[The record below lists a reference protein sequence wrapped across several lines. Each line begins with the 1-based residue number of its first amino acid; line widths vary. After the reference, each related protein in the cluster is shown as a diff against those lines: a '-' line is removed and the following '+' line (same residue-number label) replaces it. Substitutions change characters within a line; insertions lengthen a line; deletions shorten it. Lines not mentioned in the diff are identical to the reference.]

1 MPNSSVK
8 AKVEA
13 LIGEIGSNDTT
24 IVSEW
29 ASDTAREVINILPED
44 MLWSVSTELTDD
56 GTGTD
61 VSTSKFLY
69 AHKDGYEAI
78 EISPSMKGR
87 ASDVGSIYKAT
98 DTSSVYY
105 REGGSVTILP
115 TGGKIAVVSFPNI
128 LYDDSDV
135 TGVPDDV
142 KHLVIMGTAVKGRL
156 NQLND
161 LRVAIKDISN
171 PDYVIP
177 TMTFDASPNIAD
189 LVISANVP
197 SLTLSAAPSITPLS
211 IVASPPTAPASPVFT
226 YVDVNDSATI
236 AATTITEPSQSSS
249 YVSPTMTMES
259 APIISS
265 LSTTSV
271 RPTPPSLS
279 DNSVTF
285 NFSSPTYVK
294 PTFDTINFPTLN
306 WDNLSSPIEPSLAV
320 TSVGALGTNAP
331 SYSAPVIA
339 IGTFPSLNWDVG
351 ALPVCPYYNWD
362 TIDEVLSSMVIPSNI
377 VLPSLSIDVAPIL
390 TWDMPSLPITPTI
403 SEKVVADFS
412 ASYPNFLPP
421 VMDTP
426 NWSDTNTWISTEEDN
441 EMLAAR
447 VQEIQAK
454 IAEYSARLQESQG
467 AFNKDN
473 AIFQAIV
480 QEKIQ
485 EAQLADATVAKTIQL
500 YQNDISKYTAKVNAV
515 IQENQSQLQVWQ
527 IEWSTKLQKYQADLG
542 VVVSKYQAEIAG
554 ENQVSQSKIAVRANQ
569 LQEDSTKN
577 TMSIQTFQAKVALF
591 QADVA
596 SVTQVNQGRIAA
608 WQQETAFK
616 VQVYSSDIQNA
627 LNSFNKEKEEYQASL
642 QIAIQN
648 AQLESKGS
656 AEELQKHSIEVQKY
670 SAEVNSKTSLNQGEI
685 AAWQQES
692 SLGIQKYQANIQNEL
707 NKFNQENSAFQ
718 ADLQVS
724 IQNAQLSS
732 TDDSQA
738 IQKYSS
744 ELQAYQA
751 DMNTEIQEYTQNF
764 QKDFQLWQAERQTDL
779 QKYTTDI
786 QNSLNSF
793 NSSNVEFQ
801 ASVQYAMENA
811 RMKQERIVSELQ
823 GQQDAAKQNS
833 LQKLQREVQQY
844 TNDLGKYGSEVQDY
858 QARVSTEIQ
867 EWTTNN
873 LQHSLAK
880 WNTERSTEIQK
891 YSTDLEK
898 FKAESQNEQQ
908 VYAINEIQKE
918 IQLYS
923 SDQANKLGKFQSDIQ
938 NSTQR
943 FQSEFGVYTKKTDSE
958 FQKHQTMMQELQ
970 LLQQQY
976 QQGLQMFIQSYT
988 APKGVEENGK

>member
-1 MPNSSVK
+1 MADSSVK

-24 IVSEW
+24 VVSEW

-87 ASDVGSIYKAT
+87 ASDAGSIYKAT

-161 LRVAIKDISN
+161 LRVAIKDIAIT
-171 PDYVIP
+171 DYVIP
-177 TMTFDASPNIAD
+177 TMVFDATPDIAD
-189 LVISANVP
+189 LVISASVP
-197 SLTLSAAPSITPLS
+197 SLALPAAPTISPLD
-211 IVASPPTAPASPVFT
+211 IQAVAPSAPASPVFT
-226 YVDVNDSATI
+226 YVDVSDSLTI
-236 AATTITEPSQSSS
+236 GATTITEPSQL
-249 YVSPTMTMES
+249 SPYISPSMTMAS
-259 APIISS
+259 APIVLS
-265 LSTTSV
+265 LSTVSV
-271 RPTPPSLS
+271 RPSPPSLS
-279 DNSVTF
+279 DNSVSF
-285 NFSSPTYVK
+285 DSSPPTYSK
-294 PTFDTINFPTLN
+294 PIFNISNFPILDWNSLN
-306 WDNLSSPIEPSLAV
+306 APTSPSLSA
-320 TSVGALGTNAP
+320 SSIGTLSADAP
-331 SYSAPVIA
+331 SYSPPVVF
-339 IGTFPSLNWDVG
+339 IGEFPLLNWDVG
-351 ALPVCPYYNWD
+351 SLPICPYYNWD
-362 TIDEVLSSMVIPSNI
+362 TIDEALSSMTIPSDI
-377 VLPSLSIDVAPIL
+377 TLPVLSISVAPTL
-390 TWDMPSLPITPTI
+390 TWDIIDLPVTPTI

-412 ASYPNFLPP
+412 ASYPNFIPP
-421 VMDTP
+421 IMDTP
-426 NWSDTNTWISTEEDN
+426 NWTDTNTWIATEEDN

-454 IAEYSARLQESQG
+454 IAEYSARLQESQ
-467 AFNKDN
+467 AIFNKEN

-480 QEKIQ
+480 KEKSQ
-485 EAQLADATVAKTIQL
+485 EAELSDASVAKTIQI
-500 YQNDISKYTAKVNAV
+500 YQNDVQKYTAKVNAV
-515 IQENQSQLQVWQ
+515 VQSNQAKLQVWQ
-527 IEWSTKLQKYQADLG
+527 IEWSTKLQQYQADLTSII
-542 VVVSKYQAEIAG
+542 SKYQAELAA
-554 ENQVSQSKIAVRANQ
+554 ENQVSKSKIEIRANQ
-569 LQEDSTKN
+569 LQEDNAKN
-577 TMSIQTFQAKVALF
+577 AAAIQTFQAEVSLF

-596 SVTQVNQGRIAA
+596 SVSQVNQGRASA
-608 WQQETAFK
+608 WQQETTLK
-616 VQVYSSDIQNA
+616 VQTYSNDMQNA
-627 LNSFNKEKEEYQASL
+627 LNAFNEEKEVYQASL
-642 QIAIQN
+642 QIAIKN
-648 AQLESKGS
+648 ADLESKS
-656 AEELQKHSIEVQKY
+656 SSEELQKYSNEIQKY
-670 SAEVNSKTSLNQGEI
+670 SAEVGSKTSLNQGEI
-685 AAWQQES
+685 ASWQQES
-692 SLGIQKYQANIQNEL
+692 TSGLQKYQSDIQSEL
-707 NKFNQENSAFQ
+707 HKFNEENSEFQ

-751 DMNTEIQEYTQNF
+751 DVNKEVQEYTQNF

-779 QKYTTDI
+779 QKYTSDI
-786 QNSLNSF
+786 TNSLNNF
-793 NSSNVEFQ
+793 NSSNGEFQ
-801 ASVQYAMENA
+801 ASVQYAMANA
-811 RMKQERIVSELQ
+811 QMKQERIISELQ
-823 GQQDAAKQNS
+823 GQQDATKQNS
-833 LQKLQREVQQY
+833 LQKLQKEVQQY
-844 TNDLGKYGSEVQDY
+844 TNELGKYGSQVQDY

-873 LQHSLAK
+873 LQHSIAQ
-880 WNTERSTEIQK
+880 WTTERSTEIQK
-891 YSTDLEK
+891 YSADLQK
-898 FKAESQNEQQ
+898 FSAESQNEQQ
-908 VYAINEIQKE
+908 IYAINEIQKE

-923 SDQANKLGKFQSDIQ
+923 SNQANKLGKFQSDIQ
-938 NSTQR
+938 NSTQQ
-943 FQSEFGVYTKKTDSE
+943 FQSEFGIYTKKTDSE

>member
-1 MPNSSVK
+1 MADSSVK

-24 IVSEW
+24 VVSEW

-87 ASDVGSIYKAT
+87 ASDAGSIYKAT

-161 LRVAIKDISN
+161 LRVAIKDIAIT
-171 PDYVIP
+171 DYVIP
-177 TMTFDASPNIAD
+177 TMVFDATPDIAD
-189 LVISANVP
+189 LVISASVP
-197 SLTLSAAPSITPLS
+197 YLVLPVAPTISPLDIQAVAPS
-211 IVASPPTAPASPVFT
+211 APASPVFT
-226 YVDVNDSATI
+226 YVDVSDSLTI
-236 AATTITEPSQSSS
+236 GATTITEPSQL
-249 YVSPTMTMES
+249 SPYISPSMTMAS
-259 APIISS
+259 APIVLS
-265 LSTTSV
+265 LSTVSV
-271 RPTPPSLS
+271 RPSPPSLS
-279 DNSVTF
+279 DNSVSF
-285 NFSSPTYVK
+285 DSSPPTYSK
-294 PTFDTINFPTLN
+294 PIFNISNFPILDWNSLN
-306 WDNLSSPIEPSLAV
+306 APTSPSLSA
-320 TSVGALGTNAP
+320 SSIGTLSADAP
-331 SYSAPVIA
+331 SYSPPVVF
-339 IGTFPSLNWDVG
+339 IGEFPLLNWDVG
-351 ALPVCPYYNWD
+351 SLPICPYYNWD
-362 TIDEVLSSMVIPSNI
+362 TIDEVLSSMTIPSDI
-377 VLPSLSIDVAPIL
+377 TLPVLSISVAPIL
-390 TWDMPSLPITPTI
+390 TWDIIDLPVTPTI

-412 ASYPNFLPP
+412 ASYPNFIPP
-421 VMDTP
+421 IMDTP
-426 NWSDTNTWISTEEDN
+426 NWTDTNTWIATEEDN

-454 IAEYSARLQESQG
+454 IAEYSARLQESQ
-467 AFNKDN
+467 AIFNKEN

-480 QEKIQ
+480 KEKSQ
-485 EAQLADATVAKTIQL
+485 EAELSDASVAKTIQI
-500 YQNDISKYTAKVNAV
+500 YQNDVQKYTAKVNAV
-515 IQENQSQLQVWQ
+515 VQSNQAKLQAWQ
-527 IEWSTKLQKYQADLG
+527 IEWSTKLQQYQADLTSII
-542 VVVSKYQAEIAG
+542 SKYQAELAA
-554 ENQVSQSKIAVRANQ
+554 ENQVSKSKIEIRANQ
-569 LQEDSTKN
+569 LQEDNAKN
-577 TMSIQTFQAKVALF
+577 AAAIQTFQAEVSLF

-596 SVTQVNQGRIAA
+596 SVSQVNQGRASA
-608 WQQETAFK
+608 WQQETTLK
-616 VQVYSSDIQNA
+616 VQTYSNDMQNA
-627 LNSFNKEKEEYQASL
+627 LNAFNEEKEVYQASL
-642 QIAIQN
+642 QIAIKN
-648 AQLESKGS
+648 ADLESKS
-656 AEELQKHSIEVQKY
+656 SSEELQKYSNEIQKY
-670 SAEVNSKTSLNQGEI
+670 SAEVGSKTSLNQGEI

-692 SLGIQKYQANIQNEL
+692 ASGLQRYQSDIQSEL
-707 NKFNQENSAFQ
+707 HKFNEENSEFQ

-751 DMNTEIQEYTQNF
+751 DVNKEVQEYTQNF

-779 QKYTTDI
+779 QKYTSDI
-786 QNSLNSF
+786 TNSLNNF
-793 NSSNVEFQ
+793 NSSNGEFQ
-801 ASVQYAMENA
+801 ASVQYAMANA
-811 RMKQERIVSELQ
+811 QMKQERIISELQ
-823 GQQDAAKQNS
+823 GQQDATKQNS
-833 LQKLQREVQQY
+833 LQKLQKEVQQY
-844 TNDLGKYGSEVQDY
+844 TNELGKYGSQVQDY

-873 LQHSLAK
+873 LQHSIAQ
-880 WNTERSTEIQK
+880 WTTERSTEIQK
-891 YSTDLEK
+891 YSADLQK
-898 FKAESQNEQQ
+898 FSAESQNEQQ
-908 VYAINEIQKE
+908 IYAINEIQKE

-923 SDQANKLGKFQSDIQ
+923 TEQGNKLGKFQSDIQ
-938 NSTQR
+938 NATTV
-943 FQSEFGVYTKKTDSE
+943 FQSAFGIFTKKTDSE

>member
-1 MPNSSVK
+1 MADSSVK

-24 IVSEW
+24 VVSEW

-87 ASDVGSIYKAT
+87 ASDAGSIYKAT

-161 LRVAIKDISN
+161 LRIAIKDISN

-177 TMTFDASPNIAD
+177 NMTFDATPDIAD

-197 SLTLSAAPSITPLS
+197 SLALSASPSITALN
-211 IVASPPTAPASPVFT
+211 IVATPPTAPASPVFT
-226 YVDVNDSATI
+226 YVDVNASATL
-236 AATTITEPSQSSS
+236 APTTITEPSQSSS
-249 YVSPTMTMES
+249 YISPTMTMGS
-259 APIISS
+259 VPIISS

-271 RPTPPSLS
+271 RPSPPSLS

-285 NFSSPTYVK
+285 NFNSPNYVK
-294 PTFDTINFPTLN
+294 PTFDVSSFPILN
-306 WDNLSSPIEPSLAV
+306 WDNLISPIEPSLSI

-331 SYSAPVIA
+331 SYSAPVIV

-351 ALPVCPYYNWD
+351 SLPVCPYYSWD
-362 TIDEVLSSMVIPSNI
+362 TITEILSSMEMPSG
-377 VLPSLSIDVAPIL
+377 VVVPSISITEPPSL
-390 TWDMPSLPITPTI
+390 TWDLPSTPIAPPV
-403 SEKVVADFS
+403 SENDVADFS
-412 ASYPNFLPP
+412 SSYPNYIPP
-421 VMDTP
+421 TMDTP
-426 NWSDTNTWISTEEDN
+426 DWADTNTWISTEEDN

-480 QEKIQ
+480 QEKVQ
-485 EAQLADATVAKTIQL
+485 EAQLADANEGRVIQL
-500 YQNDISKYTAKVNAV
+500 YQADVQKYTAVINAK
-515 IQENQSQLQVWQ
+515 IQENQSRIQVWQ
-527 IEWSTKLQKYQADLG
+527 NEWSTKVQAYQAE
-542 VVVSKYQAEIAG
+542 VSAVIQRYQAEIAG
-554 ENQVSQSKIAVRANQ
+554 ENQVSQGKIAIRGSQ
-569 LQEDSTKN
+569 LQEDIAKN
-577 TMSIQTFQAKVALF
+577 TASLQTFQAEVASF
-591 QADVA
+591 QADV
-596 SVTQVNQGRIAA
+596 SSITQVNQGRISA
-608 WQQETAFK
+608 WQQETAQK
-616 VQVYSSDIQNA
+616 VQTYGSDIQNA

-648 AQLESKGS
+648 AQLESKAS
-656 AEELQKHSIEVQKY
+656 AEELQKHSSEVQKY

-692 SLGIQKYQANIQNEL
+692 SLGLQKYQANIQNEL

-744 ELQAYQA
+744 ELQAHQA
-751 DMNTEIQEYTQNF
+751 DTNAEIQEYTQNF
-764 QKDFQLWQAERQTDL
+764 QKDFQLWQSERQTDL

-858 QARVSTEIQ
+858 QSRVSTEIQ

-873 LQHSLAK
+873 LQHTLAK

-908 VYAINEIQKE
+908 IYTINEIQKE

-923 SDQANKLGKFQSDIQ
+923 SNQASKLGKFQSDIQ
-938 NSTQR
+938 NATQQ
-943 FQSEFGVYTKKTDSE
+943 FQSEFGIYTKKTDSE